1 MRIPGSASLGAAPL
15 RGGLHQ
21 HHVVIF
27 LISVLFFVL
36 VLFLI
41 LFIILFLVLLVV
53 LFLILLIIILLD
65 LLIRSAFLSCGPVP
79 GVVSRVRI
87 IRRVGGAPARDP

>member
-1 MRIPGSASLGAAPL
+1 MRIPGSASVGAAPL
-15 RGGLHQ
+15 GGGLHK

-27 LISVLFFVL
+27 LLSVLFFVL

-53 LFLILLIIILLD
+53 LLLILLIIILIE
-65 LLIRSAFLSCGPVP
+65 LLTLSCGPVP
-79 GVVSRVRI
+79 GVVSRVRVLL
-87 IRRVGGAPARDP
+87 RVGDAPARDP